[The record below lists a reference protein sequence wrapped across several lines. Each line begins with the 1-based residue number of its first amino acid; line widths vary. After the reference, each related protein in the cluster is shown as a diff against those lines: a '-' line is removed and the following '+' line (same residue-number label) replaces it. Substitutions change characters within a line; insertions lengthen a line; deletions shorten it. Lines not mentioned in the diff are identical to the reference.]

1 MEYWDIYD
9 RNKQVT
15 GRKMERNDW
24 HMQPGD
30 YHLTVLALVCDAAGR
45 ILITQRKADKEWAP
59 LKWEIPGGGVRAGE
73 TSQQAVLREVAE
85 ETGLTFTAAQG
96 RLIHTYRSDSPAE
109 QNNYF
114 VDIYR
119 FQAPFAE
126 KDVTIQE
133 KEVESFKLATP
144 DEIRALGAKDDFLH
158 FKRLEG
164 LLPGAIRKITIAGA
178 GTMGYSMA
186 DIFAQ
191 QGYEVTLWNHRQA
204 TLDRAKTK
212 IFAGAV
218 DKITYTT
225 SLDAFRGRNLIVESI
240 VEDLDSK
247 LAFYQEMTPLADAR
261 TLIATNTSGLSV
273 NKLAEA
279 VTGPDRFLGMHW
291 FNPPTLIP
299 LIEIIKNHH
308 TRPEVA
314 TAIYDLSL
322 AIGKKPVVLEQDV
335 PGFAANRIQLAVLR
349 EALSLVQKGVV
360 SVEGIDAVMKYGLGF
375 RWACLGPLETIDFG
389 GLGVFEHISEYLMPD
404 LEDSHEV
411 PPLLAEK
418 VKNGCL
424 GVKSGKGFYDY
435 SGDKA
440 KEATRARDAK
450 FQAVYEA
457 LYGEQK

>member
-9 RNKQVT
+9 VNKQVT
-15 GRKMERNDW
+15 GRKMKRNDW

-30 YHLTVLALVCDAAGR
+30 YHLTVLALVCDETGR
-45 ILITQRKADKEWAP
+45 ILITQRKADKEWAA

-85 ETGLTFTAAQG
+85 ETGLHFTADQAQ
-96 RLIHTYRSDSPAE
+96 LIHTYRSDSPAE

-119 FQAPFAE
+119 FQAPFTE
-126 KDVTIQE
+126 KDVTIQAD
-133 KEVESFKLATP
+133 EVESFKLATP
-144 DEIRALGAKDDFLH
+144 DEIRALGAQDDFLH
-158 FKRLEG
+158 FQRLEN
-164 LLPGAIRKITIAGA
+164 LLPGAIRTITIAGA

-191 QGYEVTLWNHRQA
+191 QGYEVTLWNHRQP

-212 IFAGAV
+212 ISAGAA

-225 SLDAFRGRNLIVESI
+225 SMDAFKGRDLIVESI
-240 VEDLDSK
+240 VEDLPAK
-247 LAFYQEMTPLADAR
+247 LAFYKEMSPLTDAH
-261 TLIATNTSGLSV
+261 TLIATNTSGLSI

-299 LIEIIKNHH
+299 LIEIIKNDK

-314 TAIYDLSL
+314 KAIYDLSL
-322 AIGKKPVVLEQDV
+322 AIGKKPVVVEQDV

-389 GLGVFEHISEYLMPD
+389 GLDVFEHISEYLMPD
-404 LEDSHEV
+404 LEDSHDV

-418 VKNGCL
+418 VKAGNL
-424 GVKSGKGFYDY
+424 GVKTGAGFYDY
-435 SGDKA
+435 SGDRAQKA
-440 KEATRARDAK
+440 TAARDEK
-450 FQAVYEA
+450 FRAVYEA
-457 LYGEQK
+457 LYGDKK

>member
-9 RNKQVT
+9 VNKQVT
-15 GRKMERNDW
+15 GRKMKRNDW

-30 YHLTVLALVCDAAGR
+30 YHLTVLALVCDETGR
-45 ILITQRKADKEWAP
+45 ILITQRKADKEWAA

-85 ETGLTFTAAQG
+85 ETGLHFTADQAQ
-96 RLIHTYRSDSPAE
+96 LIHTYRSDSPAE

-119 FQAPFAE
+119 FQAPFTE
-126 KDVTIQE
+126 KDVTIQAD
-133 KEVESFKLATP
+133 EVESFKLATP
-144 DEIRALGAKDDFLH
+144 DEIRALGAQDDFLH
-158 FKRLEG
+158 FKRLEN
-164 LLPGAIRKITIAGA
+164 LLPGAIRTITIAGA

-191 QGYEVTLWNHRQA
+191 QGYDVTLWNHRQP
-204 TLDRAKTK
+204 TLDKAKTK
-212 IFAGAV
+212 ISAGAA

-225 SLDAFRGRNLIVESI
+225 SLDAFKGRDLIVESI
-240 VEDLDSK
+240 VEDLPAK
-247 LAFYQEMTPLADAR
+247 LAFYKEMSPLTDAH
-261 TLIATNTSGLSV
+261 TLIATNTSGLSI

-299 LIEIIKNHH
+299 LIEIIKNDE

-314 TAIYDLSL
+314 KAIYDLSL
-322 AIGKKPVVLEQDV
+322 AIGKKPVVVEQDV

-389 GLGVFEHISEYLMPD
+389 GLDVFEHISEYLMPD
-404 LEDSHEV
+404 LEDSHDV

-418 VKNGCL
+418 VKAGNL
-424 GVKSGKGFYDY
+424 GVKTGAGFYDY
-435 SGDKA
+435 SGDRAQKA
-440 KEATRARDAK
+440 TAARDEK
-450 FQAVYEA
+450 FRAVYEA
-457 LYGEQK
+457 LYGEKK